1 MRDVSALARK
11 AASQFGLLTSSDLRR
26 LSFSEPSIASLV
38 GQGILKRLRRGLFVF
53 GALDGRW
60 EQELMRACLASARRG
75 VVSHRSAQR
84 LWDLRPW
91 ETVVEVTV
99 RGGNAP
105 RLEGAVVHRTW
116 DLEPADVT
124 SVRNLPVTS
133 VARTLC
139 DAGVHHRE
147 PEAHLLQL
155 LVRHGLP
162 EPVAQFPVVA
172 GGERFVIDLAYPDAR
187 VLLEYDGF
195 LPHISPRQF
204 ARDRRRQ
211 NLLMLAGWLVL
222 RFSNTDLRDRPVWVA
237 AQVRRAVDHHSA

>member
-38 GQGILKRLRRGLFVF
+38 GQGILERLRRGLYVF

-105 RLEGAVVHRTW
+105 RLEGAVGS
-116 DLEPADVT
+116 PIPT
-124 SVRNLPVTS
+124 SGTVR
-133 VARTLC
+133 C
-139 DAGVHHRE
+139 G
-147 PEAHLLQL
+147 
-155 LVRHGLP
+155 
-162 EPVAQFPVVA
+162 
-172 GGERFVIDLAYPDAR
+172 
-187 VLLEYDGF
+187 
-195 LPHISPRQF
+195 SPPR
-204 ARDRRRQ
+204 
-211 NLLMLAGWLVL
+211 
-222 RFSNTDLRDRPVWVA
+222 
-237 AQVRRAVDHHSA
+237 